1 MGPDNHQ
8 VIPRLGRILPSI
20 AILASLS
27 VVAACGASSASTSTA
42 PSDQANSQAAG
53 DTGAGSET
61 SIAYTDTAHRY
72 RISGPGRM
80 TANPDGTASFI
91 GPVERLEV
99 AIVDG
104 SRAAD
109 PMALATADFNALKTS
124 ATDFR
129 QVQAPATVT
138 IAGHR
143 TVKFVYQWTAGTN
156 AVTGKANQLI
166 TARYYITRDSG
177 RLAMVS
183 YASASNQYDPQ
194 GADDIA
200 NTFAWLP

>member
-1 MGPDNHQ
+1 M
-8 VIPRLGRILPSI
+8 IPRLNRSLPVILV
-20 AILASLS
+20 LAALS
-27 VVAACGASSASTSTA
+27 VLAACGPTSAGTA
-42 PSDQANSQAAG
+42 AAPAEQSNTTAG
-53 DTGAGSET
+53 GETGGGTEV
-61 SIAYTDTAHRY
+61 SITYTDAAHHY

-104 SRAAD
+104 PQAAD
-109 PMALATADFNALKTS
+109 PMALANADLNSLKTT
-124 ATDFR
+124 AKDFR
-129 QVQAPATVT
+129 QVQAPAAVTVS
-138 IAGHR
+138 GHR
-143 TVKFVYQWTAGTN
+143 TIKFVYQWTAGTN

-166 TARYYITRDSG
+166 TARYYITKDAG
-177 RLAMVS
+177 RLAVVA

-194 GADDIA
+194 GADDVA

>member
-1 MGPDNHQ
+1 M
-8 VIPRLGRILPSI
+8 IPQLGRIVP
-20 AILASLS
+20 AIVVLASLS
-27 VVAACGASSASTSTA
+27 VLAACGSSSATGTTPA
-42 PSDQANSQAAG
+42 DQANTQAGAEA
-53 DTGAGSET
+53 GAGTET

-99 AIVDG
+99 AVVDG
-104 SRAAD
+104 TRAAD
-109 PMALATADFNALKTS
+109 PMALATADLNALKMT

-129 QVQAPATVT
+129 QVQAPTVVT
-138 IAGHR
+138 VSGHR

-166 TARYYITRDSG
+166 TARYYITKDSG

-183 YASASNQYDPQ
+183 YASAVNQYDPQ
-194 GADDIA
+194 GADDVA

>member
-1 MGPDNHQ
+1 M
-8 VIPRLGRILPSI
+8 IPHLGRIVP
-20 AILASLS
+20 AIVVLASLS
-27 VVAACGASSASTSTA
+27 VLSACGPSSASTSGA
-42 PSDQANSQAAG
+42 PAEQTNTQAGAEA
-53 DTGAGSET
+53 GAGTET
-61 SIAYTDTAHRY
+61 SIAYTDTAHHY

-104 SRAAD
+104 TRASD
-109 PMALATADFNALKTS
+109 PMALARADLSTLKTT

-129 QVQAPATVT
+129 QVQAPAAVTVS
-138 IAGHR
+138 GHHA
-143 TVKFVYQWTAGTN
+143 VKFVYQWTAGTN

-166 TARYYITRDSG
+166 TARYYITRDST
-177 RLAMVS
+177 RLAVVS
-183 YASASNQYDPQ
+183 YSSALNQYDPQ